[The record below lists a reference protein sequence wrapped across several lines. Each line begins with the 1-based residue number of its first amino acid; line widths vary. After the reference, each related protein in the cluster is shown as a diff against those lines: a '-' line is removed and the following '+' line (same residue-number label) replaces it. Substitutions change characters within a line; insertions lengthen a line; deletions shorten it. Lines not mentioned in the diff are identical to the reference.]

1 MLSSATQGR
10 DVQTIWHAMKTKE
23 LLEIEQALRLID
35 QVLRG
40 GSEEGEHLVLRS
52 AARESGGRS
61 LEQQRLATR
70 KSLSAARNLLTVAVG
85 LMHEPGQP
93 SGKEASIQLGA
104 AIDKLKIAA
113 RGAYE
118 AGHLLV
124 GVKRES
130 A

>member
-1 MLSSATQGR
+1 
-10 DVQTIWHAMKTKE
+10 MKTKE
-23 LLEIEQALRLID
+23 LLEVEQALRLID
-35 QVLRG
+35 QVLQRG
-40 GSEEGEHLVLRS
+40 GEEGEHLVPSSSDRKD
-52 AARESGGRS
+52 GGRS

-70 KSLSAARNLLTVAVG
+70 KTLTAARNLMTVAVG
-85 LMHEPGQP
+85 LMHAPSQP
-93 SGKEASIQLGA
+93 PGKEAALQVKV
-104 AIDKLKIAA
+104 AIEKLKVAA